1 MGLITILGED
11 NFTSQF
17 YVKRGGDFRKSNVI
31 DRTED
36 KIAIFDQIWPSMAIL
51 WPNLSKCEFNYNLWR
66 E

>member
-1 MGLITILGED
+1 LAKYEFNYNLGKD

-17 YVKRGGDFRKSNVI
+17 YVTMVAIPEKKQK
-31 DRTED
+31 D